1 MNLDRKFLEGFSEV
15 SAANGLPPSQA
26 HQLLMKEAKLGAL
39 SKVLIGGAGLAGLA
53 SIPAATYFGGKALLN
68 KVNEGMVN
76 LGNRQK
82 DYYSGGVYG
91 VGAPPSI
98 TNAPSSAPHYT
109 SWGEDTSLG
118 NNQWGTSG
126 STAPTTTAGTSSTS
140 PNIKPMQL
148 PSDARAFSQA
158 QRQYDAA
165 RTNYSTVNRQIEEAN
180 RAAEKY
186 RQRIQNPN
194 LIREIPIL
202 GGMYENYTSN
212 ALQKETDRL
221 KQLAEQQSQYE
232 SAYNAADRA
241 RENAMK

>member
-1 MNLDRKFLEGFSEV
+1 
-15 SAANGLPPSQA
+15 
-26 HQLLMKEAKLGAL
+26 
-39 SKVLIGGAGLAGLA
+39 
-53 SIPAATYFGGKALLN
+53 
-68 KVNEGMVN
+68 
-76 LGNRQK
+76 
-82 DYYSGGVYG
+82 
-91 VGAPPSI
+91 
-98 TNAPSSAPHYT
+98 
-109 SWGEDTSLG
+109 
-118 NNQWGTSG
+118 
-126 STAPTTTAGTSSTS
+126 
-140 PNIKPMQL
+140 MQL

-212 ALQKETDRL
+212 ALQKETERL

>member
-26 HQLLMKEAKLGAL
+26 HQLLMKEAKFGSLAKILGL
-39 SKVLIGGAGLAGLA
+39 GTVV
-53 SIPAATYFGGKALLN
+53 AAPTVYFGGKALLD
-68 KVNEGMVN
+68 KANEGLIN
-76 LGNRQK
+76 FGNRQK
-82 DYYSGGVYG
+82 DYYGGGVYG

-126 STAPTTTAGTSSTS
+126 STTASPSTTSTS
-140 PNIKPMQL
+140 PNITPMQF
-148 PSDARAFSQA
+148 PSDAKAFSQA
-158 QRQYDAA
+158 QRQYDLSKM
-165 RTNYSTVNRQIEEAN
+165 NYSTVNRQIEEAN
-180 RAAEKY
+180 KAAARY

-194 LIREIPIL
+194 FIREIPIL
-202 GGMYENYTSN
+202 GGMYENYTAN
-212 ALQKETDRL
+212 ALQQETDRL
-221 KQLAEQQSQYE
+221 KQLAEQQRQYE

>member
-26 HQLLMKEAKLGAL
+26 HQLLMKEAKFGSLAKILGLGTLGTA
-39 SKVLIGGAGLAGLA
+39 I
-53 SIPAATYFGGKALLN
+53 AAPTVYFGGKALLD
-68 KVNEGMVN
+68 KANEGLIN
-76 LGNRQK
+76 FGNRQK
-82 DYYSGGVYG
+82 DYYGGGVYG

-126 STAPTTTAGTSSTS
+126 TTAAAPSGSTSSTS
-140 PNIKPMQL
+140 PNITPMQL
-148 PSDARAFSQA
+148 PSDAKAFSQA

-180 RAAEKY
+180 KAAARY

-194 LIREIPIL
+194 FIREIPIL

-212 ALQKETDRL
+212 ALQQETDKL
-221 KQLAEQQSQYE
+221 KQLAEQQQQYE